1 MLGVWSSLSGFRQ
14 TYFVLVFSRSF
25 FYVMPLL
32 SFYLKEGDF
41 LCGKS
46 TLNLR
51 RWLSWKKAGL
61 NKQKSLLN
69 QGFFLSISMPP
80 AGIEPAT
87 HGLRVRCSA
96 SWAKEA
102 IEKAVLVP
110 DLHDLY
116 WTRAIKQVGNSL

>member
-41 LCGKS
+41 LWKIYFEFKEMIE
-46 TLNLR
+46 L
-51 RWLSWKKAGL
+51 KKAKL
-61 NKQKSLLN
+61 NKQKSLIN
-69 QGFFLSISMPP
+69 QGFFFSISMPP